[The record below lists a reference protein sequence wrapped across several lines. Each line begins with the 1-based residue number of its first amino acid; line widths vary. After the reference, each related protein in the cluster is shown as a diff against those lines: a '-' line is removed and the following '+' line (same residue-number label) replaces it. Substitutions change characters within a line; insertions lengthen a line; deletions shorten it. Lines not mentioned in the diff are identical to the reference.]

1 MPDQSLPRDSAPRT
15 RRGAQTRSRLLRAAE
30 EAFGSRGYHR
40 AGISDIT
47 LAAGVAQ
54 GTFYSYFRNKE
65 EVLRELVRNM
75 GRDLR
80 AHLAAEISDARDR
93 LDAEARG
100 LRAFL
105 AYVAGHPWMY
115 RVLQEAQFVDESI
128 YREYYEAFGE
138 SYLRL
143 LDVAEADGEVRP
155 GDNRIRVWALM
166 GMAHFLGLRY
176 GLWERDVPLDRVVDT
191 VRDLLRSGLMT
202 GEHNNE

>member
-1 MPDQSLPRDSAPRT
+1 MPAGDDHSTLTPRT
-15 RRGAQTRSRLLRAAE
+15 RRGAQTRARLLRAAE

-47 LAAGVAQ
+47 HAAGVAQ

-65 EVLRELVRNM
+65 DVLRELVRNM
-75 GRDLR
+75 GRDVR
-80 AHLAAEISDARDR
+80 AHLATEVAGAGSR
-93 LDAEARG
+93 LEAEARG

-115 RVLQEAQFVDESI
+115 RVLQEAQFVDERI

-143 LDVAEADGEVRP
+143 LAAAEDSGEIRP
-155 GDNRIRVWALM
+155 GNNPVRVWALM

-176 GLWERDVPLDRVVDT
+176 GLWQRDVPLDRVVDT
-191 VRDLLRSGLMT
+191 VRDLLQHGLIPT
-202 GEHNNE
+202 EEDG

>member
-1 MPDQSLPRDSAPRT
+1 MPAGDGPSSLTPRT
-15 RRGAQTRSRLLRAAE
+15 RRGAQTRGRLLQAAE

-47 LAAGVAQ
+47 RAAGVAQ

-65 EVLRELVRNM
+65 DVLRELVRNM
-75 GRDLR
+75 GRDVR
-80 AHLAAEISDARDR
+80 AHLATEVVGADSR
-93 LDAEARG
+93 LEAEARG

-115 RVLQEAQFVDESI
+115 RVLQEAQFVDEGI
-128 YREYYEAFGE
+128 YRDYYEAFGE

-143 LDVAEADGEVRP
+143 LVSAQEAGEIRP
-155 GDNRIRVWALM
+155 GDNAVRVWALM

-176 GLWERDVPLDRVVDT
+176 GLWQRDVPLDRVVDT
-191 VRDLLRSGLMT
+191 VRDLLQHGLMD
-202 GEHNNE
+202 GETSK

>member
-1 MPDQSLPRDSAPRT
+1 MIDTTPPARPAPRT
-15 RRGAQTRSRLLRAAE
+15 RRGTRTRARLLQAAE
-30 EAFGSRGYHR
+30 EAFGSLGYHR

-54 GTFYSYFRNKE
+54 GTFYSYFPNKE
-65 EVLRELVRNM
+65 AALRELVQSM

-80 AHLAAEISDARDR
+80 AHLAAEVMDATDR
-93 LDAEARG
+93 LDAETRG

-128 YREYYEAFGE
+128 YRAYYESFGE

-143 LDVAEADGEVRP
+143 LDAAQAGGEIRP
-155 GDNRIRVWALM
+155 GDNPVRVWALM

-176 GLWERDVPLDRVVDT
+176 GLWQRDVPLDDVVAS
-191 VRDLLRSGLMT
+191 VRDLLSHGLVD
-202 GEHNNE
+202 GERAR